1 MSQPGSTKPSTGSQL
16 ASTSAPIDNF
26 APAPQK
32 APSDDEAEEGEI
44 LDEEEGE
51 IPESLPTEPAVS
63 PAAPT
68 QPISSAVTEPAPDSP
83 KQPATPELPATK
95 TVDEDDKQHDDL
107 KPQLATEAPVEDAA
121 EANAKTSQPVEPAEP
136 ASESTQTPAEPVPAS
151 TSEETKTHEAVQE
164 SIPEQN
170 ISDDATPTASTEAP
184 KQPAE
189 PAQDRFASQERED
202 PSTPKLTV
210 AEAPKPESA
219 TAASTTV
226 EEQGQDNVVD
236 TTMRSTEDAPTI
248 AEEPSA
254 VEAQPQEAAPE
265 VVPAEAVLKTDEAAD
280 IDVDEQVASAPQ
292 PASDDIEKPADAVL
306 EPMQVDDSVHTP
318 AVHTPA
324 LPSDGL
330 EAPDPAESTIEAPV
344 EDHQEQEVTALES
357 AASPPHVKSE
367 SRTEAYDPSQSGAT
381 QVPETVP
388 SEPVPIAE
396 PGHQEHPQKE
406 ESNRTDFVPRQKPIA
421 EQEVPFEAH
430 QRSATPRV
438 VTAASI
444 SETSRPEE
452 FQRHATVE
460 RDDASASRTLEADH
474 VQSRTTNRGSAAPS
488 TGQERRS
495 ERERTKDR
503 SHPPERSQDR
513 EQRAREKDRRR
524 ELERLERERE
534 RERERIRE
542 AERDREMMIA
552 RENEE
557 ARLIWLSL
565 PGNDHPQYYTDTD
578 SDSCYGV
585 GGALG
590 VDLTD
595 EEDKDL
601 NPPYPLS
608 LQEYHPAPSYSQ
620 SYYDDSYYT
629 SKRKR
634 TDDANEVDFVGSSRR
649 NRRKPISKPSDV
661 DRPAPSSSV
670 TVQRQALPSTAM
682 IDIDDFPVP
691 DSSIRSEPSDRP
703 FASRLERAS
712 LSRISLY
719 ARPEEADEDFESS
732 GSDEEAMRIA
742 EERKRRHGNRGGN
755 RGNKLSRDKG
765 ARWVRR
771 GKLGSWTEMR
781 MEKEIGD
788 RVRHRVE
795 AMQKDNVRALL
806 SAMPEEDK
814 AMLSQF
820 PALRDGLLPSEAPSN
835 ARRDARGRLLPS
847 DVSEAARI
855 DAELG
860 LDGGAM
866 DASGTR
872 LERPEHLTSTS
883 LAPTLLKPAITP
895 RQLLTSHTL
904 RHTFRNPHIAALG
917 KTALDLIESEG
928 VVGRAVGRCWAAME
942 RGGWNEDPEP
952 KGDEAEESHHQNDV
966 NGMDVDG
973 SDAESSTRHRVE
985 DGGANGAST
994 SVFGSA
1000 IDNPALS
1007 HLDRLFVTK
1016 QGLAIPRL
1024 DDMGQPIFVPPS
1036 PATQATRAQAGLA
1049 EEAAGEPV
1057 IETTLLP
1064 APEQRSIVLAALECL
1079 HDLAADSREYVDRL
1093 EEVRSRLAAVKR
1105 RRAQVWNAVRQ
1116 WALDKDTEASLANGV
1131 STENGASKSIVE
1143 AAGATLA
1150 APTLS
1155 TATLAANGTSPK
1167 KRK

>member
-1 MSQPGSTKPSTGSQL
+1 MSQPGSTEPVTASHL
-16 ASTSAPIDNF
+16 VSTSAPNDKPTL
-26 APAPQK
+26 APPI

-44 LDEEEGE
+44 FDEEEGE
-51 IPESLPTEPAVS
+51 IPESLAAEPAVFH
-63 PAAPT
+63 AAPT
-68 QPISSAVTEPAPDSP
+68 QPASSAVAEPAPDAP
-83 KQPATPELPATK
+83 KHPSTSEFPASDAVE
-95 TVDEDDKQHDDL
+95 EDDKQQDSSTS
-107 KPQLATEAPVEDAA
+107 QSAA
-121 EANAKTSQPVEPAEP
+121 EALHSVPIQASAETSLPVESTEP
-136 ASESTQTPAEPVPAS
+136 ASEPSQAPPQFMSAS
-151 TSEETKTHEAVQE
+151 TFEEKSPKEAVQDSVAE
-164 SIPEQN
+164 LTILDVAAP
-170 ISDDATPTASTEAP
+170 AALKEAVT
-184 KQPAE
+184 Q
-189 PAQDRFASQERED
+189 SQEHAEENPTSKESED
-202 PSTPKLTV
+202 PSTPKLPG
-210 AEAPKPESA
+210 ADAPKPEAPTPA
-219 TAASTTV
+219 TATV
-226 EEQGQDNVVD
+226 EEQSHDYAVD
-236 TTMRSTEDAPTI
+236 KTTQSIGDAQMVTEVPSTAGAQLTGG
-248 AEEPSA
+248 ASEPA
-254 VEAQPQEAAPE
+254 
-265 VVPAEAVLKTDEAAD
+265 PAETLSQADELSD
-280 IDVDEQVASAPQ
+280 MDVDEKVAVPAH
-292 PASDDIEKPADAVL
+292 PASEESEKSADAAL

-324 LPSDGL
+324 PPSDGP
-330 EAPDPAESTIEAPV
+330 EVPAAAEPVIETAA
-344 EDHQEQEVTALES
+344 EEHQEEEATAHDS
-357 AASPPHVKSE
+357 APSPPPVKSE
-367 SRTEAYDPSQSGAT
+367 PHAEAGEPSQSKAA
-381 QVPETVP
+381 QVSETAP
-388 SEPVPIAE
+388 SEPVEIAQPE
-396 PGHQEHPQKE
+396 PEKQPHKE
-406 ESNRTDFVPRQKPIA
+406 ESNRADFGPRA
-421 EQEVPFEAH
+421 ETTNEQEMPSEARR
-430 QRSATPRV
+430 RSTTPRF
-438 VTAASI
+438 AAVAFFSDA
-444 SETSRPEE
+444 SKPEE
-452 FQRHATVE
+452 VQRHATVE
-460 RDDASASRTLEADH
+460 RDDPSASRTSEAERAR
-474 VQSRTTNRGSAAPS
+474 SRAANRGSAAPS
-488 TGQERRS
+488 TGQERRL

-503 SHPPERSQDR
+503 SHPPEHSQDR

-534 RERERIRE
+534 RERERIRDS
-542 AERDREMMIA
+542 ERDREMMIA

-620 SYYDDSYYT
+620 SYYDDSYYS

-634 TDDANEVDFVGSSRR
+634 IDDAIEIDFAGSSRR
-649 NRRKPISKPSDV
+649 NRRKPMSKPSDV

-670 TVQRQALPSTAM
+670 SVQRLPSTVM

-703 FASRLERAS
+703 FASRLDRTS
-712 LSRISLY
+712 LPRISPY
-719 ARPEEADEDFESS
+719 NRSEEADEDFESS
-732 GSDEEAMRIA
+732 DSDEEAMRIA

-771 GKLGSWTEMR
+771 GKLGGWTEMR

-814 AMLSQF
+814 AMLAQF
-820 PALRDGLLPSEAPSN
+820 PALRNGLIPSEAPSN
-835 ARRDARGRLLPS
+835 ARRDARGRLLAS

-860 LDGGAM
+860 LDGAAIGS
-866 DASGTR
+866 SGT
-872 LERPEHLTSTS
+872 EHLTSTS

-952 KGDEAEESHHQNDV
+952 KGDEVEEVDDSHHQNGV
-966 NGMDVDG
+966 NGMDIDG
-973 SDAESSTRHRVE
+973 SDAEGSTRHRGE

-1036 PATQATRAQAGLA
+1036 PATQVARAQAGLA
-1049 EEAAGEPV
+1049 DEEASEPV

-1116 WALDKDTEASLANGV
+1116 WALDKDVEASLV
-1131 STENGASKSIVE
+1131 NGARPDQNGAPKSIVE
-1143 AAGATLA
+1143 AAA
-1150 APTLS
+1150 AAASTLS
-1155 TATLAANGTSPK
+1155 TAASTANGTSPK

>member
-1 MSQPGSTKPSTGSQL
+1 MSQPGSTEPSTGSHL
-16 ASTSAPIDNF
+16 ASTSTPNDKPALAP
-26 APAPQK
+26 PK

-51 IPESLPTEPAVS
+51 IPETLPSEPAAS
-63 PAAPT
+63 SAAPV
-68 QPISSAVTEPAPDSP
+68 QPASSAVAEPAIDSP
-83 KQPATPELPATK
+83 KQPSTPELPASK
-95 TVDEDDKQHDDL
+95 AVGEDDEKKHDDS
-107 KPQLATEAPVEDAA
+107 KSQPAA
-121 EANAKTSQPVEPAEP
+121 EAPIQDAVEAGAETSQPAESAKPAAEATQP
-136 ASESTQTPAEPVPAS
+136 AAESLPPS
-151 TSEETKTHEAVQE
+151 TSEESKPQKSAQE
-164 SIPEQN
+164 SIAEPS
-170 ISDDATPTASTEAP
+170 ISDVATPIAPTEAEI
-184 KQPAE
+184 QPSE
-189 PAQDRFASQERED
+189 PVPEKAASQDPED
-202 PSTPKLTV
+202 PSTPKLAE
-210 AEAPKPESA
+210 AEAPKPAAA
-219 TAASTTV
+219 TTATTTV
-226 EEQGQDNVVD
+226 EEQTQSNAVD
-236 TTMRSTEDAPTI
+236 TTTQSTEDAPMVTEDLP
-248 AEEPSA
+248 AAQAPPQA
-254 VEAQPQEAAPE
+254 VAPEAAPAE
-265 VVPAEAVLKTDEAAD
+265 TASKPEEPADM
-280 IDVDEQVASAPQ
+280 DVDEKVTMAPQ
-292 PASDDIEKPADAVL
+292 PASDDAEKPADAVP

-318 AVHTPA
+318 AVLTPA
-324 LPSDGL
+324 LPSDGP
-330 EAPDPAESTIEAPV
+330 EAPGAAEPTTEAAV
-344 EDHQEQEVTALES
+344 EDNQEEQAPAS
-357 AASPPHVKSE
+357 QPAPSPPHVKSE
-367 SRTEAYDPSQSGAT
+367 PHTEAYEPSQSAAT
-381 QVPETVP
+381 QVSETAP
-388 SEPVPIAE
+388 SEPAAIAE
-396 PGHQEHPQKE
+396 PEHDARPQKE
-406 ESNRTDFVPRQKPIA
+406 ADFAAHPEPAV
-421 EQEVPFEAH
+421 EQEVPFGAH
-430 QRSATPRV
+430 HRSATPRG
-438 VTAASI
+438 AAAAPI
-444 SETSRPEE
+444 SEASRPEQV
-452 FQRHATVE
+452 QRHATVE
-460 RDDASASRTLEADH
+460 RDDPSASRTSEADRAR
-474 VQSRTTNRGSAAPS
+474 SRTANRGSAAPS
-488 TGQERRS
+488 TGPERRL

-513 EQRAREKDRRR
+513 EQRAREKERRR

-534 RERERIRE
+534 RDRERIRE
-542 AERDREMMIA
+542 SERDREMMIA

-590 VDLTD
+590 VDITD

-620 SYYDDSYYT
+620 SYYDDSYYS

-634 TDDANEVDFVGSSRR
+634 TDDANDIDLAGSSRR
-649 NRRKPISKPSDV
+649 SRRKPIVKPSDL
-661 DRPAPSSSV
+661 DRPAPSSSAS
-670 TVQRQALPSTAM
+670 VQRQALASTAM

-712 LSRISLY
+712 LPRISPY
-719 ARPEEADEDFESS
+719 ARAEDAEDDFESS
-732 GSDEEAMRIA
+732 DSDEEAMRIA

-771 GKLGSWTEMR
+771 GKLGGWTEMR

-814 AMLSQF
+814 AMLAQF
-820 PALRDGLLPSEAPSN
+820 PALRNGLIPSEAPSD

-860 LDGGAM
+860 LDGGAI
-866 DASGTR
+866 DVSGTR

-952 KGDEAEESHHQNDV
+952 KGDESEEADESHHQNGV

-973 SDAESSTRHRVE
+973 SDVEHRVE
-985 DGGANGAST
+985 DGSANGAST
-994 SVFGSA
+994 NVFGST

-1036 PATQATRAQAGLA
+1036 PATQAARAQAGLA
-1049 EEAAGEPV
+1049 EDAAGEPV

-1116 WALDKDTEASLANGV
+1116 WALDKDIEASLANGAR
-1131 STENGASKSIVE
+1131 TENGASKLMVE
-1143 AAGATLA
+1143 AAGAVA
-1150 APTLS
+1150 AASALS
-1155 TATLAANGTSPK
+1155 TAAGANGTSPK